1 MMTTLML
8 SQGVPML
15 SGGDEM
21 GRTQQGNNNAYC
33 QDNGISW
40 YDWAGADTEML
51 AYTRELIRIR
61 REHPVFRR
69 RRWFEGRSVTGSDRD
84 DIGWYNTDGSLMSDD
99 AWRRGY
105 AKSLAISLNGQG
117 IPTTD
122 ERGERVIDDSFLVLF
137 NAHFEPVRF
146 SMPDD
151 LVDLEWEIMLSSA
164 MGLETPLPVD
174 SPETGDVEGWSVL
187 LLRKRNGIT
196 A

>member
-1 MMTTLML
+1 MLTTLLL

-15 SGGDEM
+15 AGGDEI

-33 QDNGISW
+33 QDNEMSW
-40 YDWAGADTEML
+40 YDWAAADTEML

-84 DIGWYNTDGSLMSDD
+84 DIAWYNTDGSLMSDD

-105 AKSLAISLNGQG
+105 AKSLAIYLNGKG

-122 ERGERVIDDSFLVLF
+122 ERGARVIDDSFLVLF
-137 NAHFEPVRF
+137 NAHSEPVHF
-146 SMPDD
+146 TMPDD
-151 LVDLEWEIMLSSA
+151 LANLEWEVMLYSA
-164 MGLETPLPVD
+164 MGLGEALPSD
-174 SPETGDVEGWSVL
+174 SPETGDVEGWSVV
-187 LLRKRNGIT
+187 LLRKRNGMT
-196 A
+196 V